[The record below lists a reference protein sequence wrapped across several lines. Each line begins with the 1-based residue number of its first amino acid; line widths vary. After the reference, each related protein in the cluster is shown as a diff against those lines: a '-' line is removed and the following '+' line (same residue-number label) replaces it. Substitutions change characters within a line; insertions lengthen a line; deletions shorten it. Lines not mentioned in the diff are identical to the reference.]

1 MGRTAG
7 PRASNPEKPVFARY
21 WIRVYLRI
29 ICRWGT
35 RLDSERVQPRQEIL
49 VALPAR
55 RLGRSGGHLF
65 QRLTLRLQIG
75 LGVMAFRGPMGGVR
89 DGPDHRGIAP

>member
-65 QRLTLRLQIG
+65 KRLTLRLQIG
-75 LGVMAFRGPMGGVR
+75 LGVMACRVQMGVSENV
-89 DGPDHRGIAP
+89 PDHGDIDS